1 MFVLTILLKKVKTNI
16 KPELEGRFGNS
27 RLKEVKCVKF
37 KAKAKDCQLLVKA
50 KTAFGETID
59 EKELDRFSRVF
70 LRGFLKPKMV
80 KKNLIE
86 YTGPVG
92 ISLYDRLKRPVTK
105 REFLF
110 ILEQVV
116 VAVQKLQA
124 NNMGINN
131 LVMNLQ
137 YVYINEVT
145 KEVQF
150 VYVPTVM
157 SQQNMNV
164 IEFIEAIAYSVKPAD
179 EKDNDFVSRFI
190 YFFKAMKPFNINK
203 VEIFVAK
210 EDRSVVNTIKKQNA
224 GQSGFMT
231 NKQQH
236 YYDHYDKK
244 NGSDD
249 GDEPTG
255 LLSEEDDEPTG
266 LLVESG
272 NDDVTGLLT
281 DDDDEATGLLDNSDD
296 EATELLICT
305 GDEDEATGLLIENN
319 ANVRF
324 PTLFRI
330 LTEETISI
338 NKPVFRLGK
347 ERSYVDYFVTNNI
360 AVSRS
365 HADIITR
372 GNKYFV
378 KDLNSKNHTYINN
391 QELPIHMEVEIH
403 DGDRLKLG
411 NEEFIFNI

>member
-1 MFVLTILLKKVKTNI
+1 M
-16 KPELEGRFGNS
+16 
-27 RLKEVKCVKF
+27 KF

-50 KTAFGETID
+50 KASMGETID
-59 EKELDRFSRVF
+59 EKELDRFSRVY
-70 LRGFLKPKMV
+70 LRGFLKPKLV
-80 KKNLIE
+80 KKNIVE

-92 ISLYDRLKRPVTK
+92 ISLYERLKKPTTK
-105 REFLF
+105 RDFLF
-110 ILEQVV
+110 MLEQIV

-124 NNMGINN
+124 NSMGLNN

-145 KEVQF
+145 KEIQF
-150 VYVPTVM
+150 IYIPTAKGL
-157 SQQNMNV
+157 QNLNL
-164 IEFIEAIAYSVKPAD
+164 IEFIEAVAYSVKPAD
-179 EKDNDFVSRFI
+179 EKDNEFVSRFI
-190 YFFKAMKPFNINK
+190 YFFKEMKPFDINK
-203 VEIFVAK
+203 VEVFVAK

-231 NKQQH
+231 NKPQH
-236 YYDHYDKK
+236 YYDHYDEKK
-244 NGSDD
+244 KTEEDD
-249 GDEPTG
+249 DPTG
-255 LLSEEDDEPTG
+255 LLTEDDDPTGLLVEEDDPTG

-272 NDDVTGLLT
+272 DDDATGLL
-281 DDDDEATGLLDNSDD
+281 DDNDEATGLLNNSDD
-296 EATELLICT
+296 DDDATGLLT
-305 GDEDEATGLLIENN
+305 NSGDEDEATGLLVENN

-324 PTLFRI
+324 PTLFRV

-378 KDLNSKNHTYINN
+378 KDLNSKNRTYIND

-411 NEEFIFNI
+411 NEEFVFNV

>member
-1 MFVLTILLKKVKTNI
+1 M
-16 KPELEGRFGNS
+16 
-27 RLKEVKCVKF
+27 KF
-37 KAKAKDCQLLVKA
+37 KAKAKDCQLLVKVKA
-50 KTAFGETID
+50 SFGETID
-59 EKELDRFSRVF
+59 EKELDRFARVY
-70 LRGFLKPKMV
+70 LRGFLKPKLV
-80 KKNLIE
+80 KKNVVE

-92 ISLYDRLKRPVTK
+92 ISIYERLKKPVSK
-105 REFLF
+105 RDFLF
-110 ILEQVV
+110 ILEQIV

-124 NNMGINN
+124 NNMGVNN
-131 LVMNLQ
+131 MVMNLQ

-150 VYVPTVM
+150 IYIPTANGIPNLNLI
-157 SQQNMNV
+157 Q
-164 IEFIEAIAYSVKPAD
+164 FIETVAYSVKPAD

-190 YFFKAMKPFNINK
+190 YFFKAMKPFDINK
-203 VEIFVAK
+203 VEAFVAK

-244 NGSDD
+244 KESN
-249 GDEPTG
+249 
-255 LLSEEDDEPTG
+255 EDDEATGLIGDDDPTG
-266 LLVESG
+266 LLVE
-272 NDDVTGLLT
+272 DDDPTGLLVEGGDDDAT
-281 DDDDEATGLLDNSDD
+281 GLLGDDDEATGLLNTGDDDDEATGLLSG
-296 EATELLICT
+296 
-305 GDEDEATGLLIENN
+305 GDEDEATGLLVENN

-324 PTLFRI
+324 PTLFRV
-330 LTEETISI
+330 LTEETISV

-378 KDLNSKNHTYINN
+378 KDLNSKNRTYIND

-411 NEEFIFNI
+411 NEEFVFNV

>member
-1 MFVLTILLKKVKTNI
+1 M
-16 KPELEGRFGNS
+16 
-27 RLKEVKCVKF
+27 KF

-50 KTAFGETID
+50 KASMGETID
-59 EKELDRFSRVF
+59 EKELDRFSRVY
-70 LRGFLKPKMV
+70 LRGFLKPKLV
-80 KKNLIE
+80 KKNLVE

-92 ISLYDRLKRPVTK
+92 ISLYERLKKPTTK
-105 REFLF
+105 RDFLF
-110 ILEQVV
+110 MLEQIV

-124 NNMGINN
+124 NSMGLNN

-145 KEVQF
+145 KEIQF
-150 VYVPTVM
+150 IYIPTAKGL
-157 SQQNMNV
+157 QNLNL
-164 IEFIEAIAYSVKPAD
+164 IEFIEAVAYSVKPAD
-179 EKDNDFVSRFI
+179 EKDNEFVSRFI
-190 YFFKAMKPFNINK
+190 YFFKAMKPFDINK
-203 VEIFVAK
+203 VEAFVAK

-231 NKQQH
+231 NKPQH
-236 YYDHYDKK
+236 YYDHYDEKK
-244 NGSDD
+244 KTEDD
-249 GDEPTG
+249 DDPTG
-255 LLSEEDDEPTG
+255 LLTETDDDDPTG
-266 LLVESG
+266 LLVE
-272 NDDVTGLLT
+272 DDDPTGLLVEGGDDDAT
-281 DDDDEATGLLDNSDD
+281 GLLDDNDEATGLLNNSDDDDEATGLLTNS
-296 EATELLICT
+296 
-305 GDEDEATGLLIENN
+305 GDEDEATGLLVENN

-324 PTLFRI
+324 PTLFRV

-378 KDLNSKNHTYINN
+378 KDLNSKNRTYIND

-411 NEEFIFNI
+411 NEEFVFNV

>member
-1 MFVLTILLKKVKTNI
+1 M
-16 KPELEGRFGNS
+16 
-27 RLKEVKCVKF
+27 KF

-50 KTAFGETID
+50 KASMGETID
-59 EKELDRFSRVF
+59 EKELDRFSRVY
-70 LRGFLKPKMV
+70 LRGFLKPKLV
-80 KKNLIE
+80 KKNLVE

-92 ISLYDRLKRPVTK
+92 ISLYERLKKPTTK
-105 REFLF
+105 RDFLF
-110 ILEQVV
+110 MLEQIV

-124 NNMGINN
+124 NSMGLNN

-145 KEVQF
+145 KEIQF
-150 VYVPTVM
+150 IYIPTAKGL
-157 SQQNMNV
+157 QNLNL
-164 IEFIEAIAYSVKPAD
+164 IEFIEAVAYSVKPAD
-179 EKDNDFVSRFI
+179 EKDNEFVSRFI
-190 YFFKAMKPFNINK
+190 YFFKAMKPFDINK
-203 VEIFVAK
+203 VEAFVAK

-231 NKQQH
+231 NKPQH
-236 YYDHYDKK
+236 YYDHYDEKK
-244 NGSDD
+244 KTEEDD
-249 GDEPTG
+249 DPTG
-255 LLSEEDDEPTG
+255 LLTEDDDPTGLLVEDDDPTG

-272 NDDVTGLLT
+272 DDDATGLL
-281 DDDDEATGLLDNSDD
+281 DDNDEATGLLNNSDD
-296 EATELLICT
+296 DDDATGLLT
-305 GDEDEATGLLIENN
+305 NSGDEDEATGLLVENN

-324 PTLFRI
+324 PTLFRV

-378 KDLNSKNHTYINN
+378 KDLNSKNRTYIND

-403 DGDRLKLG
+403 DGDKLKLG
-411 NEEFIFNI
+411 NEEFVFNV

>member
-1 MFVLTILLKKVKTNI
+1 M
-16 KPELEGRFGNS
+16 
-27 RLKEVKCVKF
+27 KF
-37 KAKAKDCQLLVKA
+37 KAKAKDCQLLVKVKA
-50 KTAFGETID
+50 SFGETID
-59 EKELDRFSRVF
+59 EKELDRFSRVY
-70 LRGFLKPKMV
+70 LRGFLKPKLV

-86 YTGPVG
+86 YIGPVG
-92 ISLYDRLKRPVTK
+92 VSLYERLKKPISK
-105 REFLF
+105 RDFLF
-110 ILEQVV
+110 ILEQIV

-131 LVMNLQ
+131 MVMNLQ

-150 VYVPTVM
+150 IYIPTANGL
-157 SQQNMNV
+157 QNLNL
-164 IEFIEAIAYSVKPAD
+164 IEFIEAVAYSVKPSD

-190 YFFKAMKPFNINK
+190 YFFKAMKPFDINK
-203 VEIFVAK
+203 VEAFVAK

-231 NKQQH
+231 NKPQH
-236 YYDHYDKK
+236 YYDHYDEKK
-244 NGSDD
+244 KGSDD
-249 GDEPTG
+249 DEPTG
-255 LLSEEDDEPTG
+255 LLSGADDDDPTG
-266 LLVESG
+266 LLVE
-272 NDDVTGLLT
+272 DDDPTGLLVEDGDDDAT
-281 DDDDEATGLLDNSDD
+281 GLLGDDDEATGLLNNSDD
-296 EATELLICT
+296 DEEATGLLSG
-305 GDEDEATGLLIENN
+305 GDEDEATGLLVENN

-324 PTLFRI
+324 PTLFRV
-330 LTEETISI
+330 LTEETISV

-347 ERSYVDYFVTNNI
+347 EKSYVDYFVTNNI

-378 KDLNSKNHTYINN
+378 KDLNSKNRTYINN

-411 NEEFIFNI
+411 NEEFIFNV

>member
-1 MFVLTILLKKVKTNI
+1 M
-16 KPELEGRFGNS
+16 
-27 RLKEVKCVKF
+27 KF
-37 KAKAKDCQLLVKA
+37 KAKAKDCQLLVKV
-50 KTAFGETID
+50 KTTFGETID

-70 LRGFLKPKMV
+70 LRGFLKPKLV

-124 NNMGINN
+124 NKMGINN

-157 SQQNMNV
+157 GQQNMNL

-190 YFFKAMKPFNINK
+190 YFFKAMKPFDINK
-203 VEIFVAK
+203 VEAFVVK

-231 NKQQH
+231 NKPQH
-236 YYDHYDKK
+236 YYDHYDEKK
-244 NGSDD
+244 KTEDD
-249 GDEPTG
+249 DDPTG
-255 LLSEEDDEPTG
+255 LLTETDDDDPTG
-266 LLVESG
+266 LLVE
-272 NDDVTGLLT
+272 DDDPTGLLVEGGDDDAT
-281 DDDDEATGLLDNSDD
+281 GLLGDDDEATGLLNNVDD
-296 EATELLICT
+296 DDDATGLLTST
-305 GDEDEATGLLIENN
+305 GDEDEATGLLVENN

-324 PTLFRI
+324 PTLFRV

-378 KDLNSKNHTYINN
+378 KDLNSKNRTYIND

-411 NEEFIFNI
+411 NEEFVFNV

>member
-1 MFVLTILLKKVKTNI
+1 
-16 KPELEGRFGNS
+16 
-27 RLKEVKCVKF
+27 VKF
-37 KAKAKDCQLLVKA
+37 KAKAKDCQLLVKV

-157 SQQNMNV
+157 GQQNMNL

-203 VEIFVAK
+203 VEAFVGK
-210 EDRSVVNTIKKQNA
+210 EDRSVVNTIKKQNV
-224 GQSGFMT
+224 GQSRFMT

-236 YYDHYDKK
+236 YYDHYDEKK
-244 NGSDD
+244 GSDD

-255 LLSEEDDEPTG
+255 LLSEEDDDPTG

-272 NDDVTGLLT
+272 DDNATGLLT
-281 DDDDEATGLLDNSDD
+281 DDDDEAIGLLDNCDD
-296 EATELLICT
+296 EATGLLICT

-391 QELPIHMEVEIH
+391 QELPIHMEVEIY

>member
-1 MFVLTILLKKVKTNI
+1 
-16 KPELEGRFGNS
+16 
-27 RLKEVKCVKF
+27 VKF

-157 SQQNMNV
+157 GQQNMNL

-203 VEIFVAK
+203 VEAFVGK
-210 EDRSVVNTIKKQNA
+210 EDRSVVNTIKNQNA
-224 GQSGFMT
+224 GQSRFMT

-236 YYDHYDKK
+236 YYDHYDEKK
-244 NGSDD
+244 GSDD

-255 LLSEEDDEPTG
+255 LLSEEDDDPTG

-272 NDDVTGLLT
+272 DDNATGLLT
-281 DDDDEATGLLDNSDD
+281 DDDDEATGLLDNCDD
-296 EATELLICT
+296 EATGLLICT

-391 QELPIHMEVEIH
+391 QELPIHMEVEIY

>member
-1 MFVLTILLKKVKTNI
+1 M
-16 KPELEGRFGNS
+16 
-27 RLKEVKCVKF
+27 KF
-37 KAKAKDCQLLVKA
+37 KAKTKDCQLLVKA
-50 KTAFGETID
+50 KTTFGETID
-59 EKELDRFSRVF
+59 EKELDKFSRVF

-157 SQQNMNV
+157 GQQNMNL

-190 YFFKAMKPFNINK
+190 YFFKAMKPFDINK
-203 VEIFVAK
+203 VEAFVAK

-231 NKQQH
+231 NKPQH
-236 YYDHYDKK
+236 YYDHYDEKK
-244 NGSDD
+244 KTEDD
-249 GDEPTG
+249 DDPTG
-255 LLSEEDDEPTG
+255 LLTETDDDPTG
-266 LLVESG
+266 LLVE
-272 NDDVTGLLT
+272 DDDPTGLLVEGVDDDAT
-281 DDDDEATGLLDNSDD
+281 GLLGDDDEATGLLNNVDD
-296 EATELLICT
+296 DDDATGLLTST
-305 GDEDEATGLLIENN
+305 GDEDEATGLLVENN

-324 PTLFRI
+324 PTLFRV

-378 KDLNSKNHTYINN
+378 KDLNSKNRTYINN

-411 NEEFIFNI
+411 NEEFIFNA

>member
-1 MFVLTILLKKVKTNI
+1 M
-16 KPELEGRFGNS
+16 
-27 RLKEVKCVKF
+27 KF

-50 KTAFGETID
+50 KASIGETID
-59 EKELDRFSRVF
+59 EKELDRFARVY

-92 ISLYDRLKRPVTK
+92 ISLYERLKKPTTK
-105 REFLF
+105 RDFLF
-110 ILEQVV
+110 MLEQIV

-124 NNMGINN
+124 NSMGLNN

-145 KEVQF
+145 KEIQF
-150 VYVPTVM
+150 IYLPTAKGL
-157 SQQNMNV
+157 QNLNL
-164 IEFIEAIAYSVKPAD
+164 IEFIEAVAYSVKHAD
-179 EKDNDFVSRFI
+179 GKDNDFVSRFI
-190 YFFKAMKPFNINK
+190 YFFKAMKPFDINK
-203 VEIFVAK
+203 VEAFVAK

-231 NKQQH
+231 NKPQH
-236 YYDHYDKK
+236 YYEHYDGIKK
-244 NGSDD
+244 GEDD
-249 GDEPTG
+249 DPTG
-255 LLSEEDDEPTG
+255 LLAEIDDDDPTGLLVEDDDEPTG

-272 NDDVTGLLT
+272 DDAAGLFG
-281 DDDDEATGLLDNSDD
+281 DNDEATGLLNY
-296 EATELLICT
+296 
-305 GDEDEATGLLIENN
+305 GDEDEATGLLSGTDGEDEATGLLVENN
-319 ANVRF
+319 ANVKF
-324 PTLFRI
+324 PTLFRV

-347 ERSYVDYFVTNNI
+347 EKSYVDYFVTNNI

-378 KDLNSKNHTYINN
+378 KDLNSKNRTYINN
-391 QELPIHMEVEIH
+391 QELPVCMEVEIH
-403 DGDRLKLG
+403 NGDRLKLG
-411 NEEFIFNI
+411 NEEFIFHV

>member
-1 MFVLTILLKKVKTNI
+1 M
-16 KPELEGRFGNS
+16 
-27 RLKEVKCVKF
+27 KF

-50 KTAFGETID
+50 KASMGETID
-59 EKELDRFSRVF
+59 EKELDRFSRVY
-70 LRGFLKPKMV
+70 LRGFLKPKLV
-80 KKNLIE
+80 KKNLVE

-92 ISLYDRLKRPVTK
+92 ISLYERLKKPTTK
-105 REFLF
+105 RDFLF
-110 ILEQVV
+110 MLEQIV

-124 NNMGINN
+124 NNMGLNN

-145 KEVQF
+145 KEIQF
-150 VYVPTVM
+150 IYIPTAKGL
-157 SQQNMNV
+157 QNLNL
-164 IEFIEAIAYSVKPAD
+164 IEFIEAVAYSVKPAD
-179 EKDNDFVSRFI
+179 EKDNEFVSRFI
-190 YFFKAMKPFNINK
+190 YFFKAMKPFDINK
-203 VEIFVAK
+203 VEAFVAK

-231 NKQQH
+231 NKPQH
-236 YYDHYDKK
+236 NNDHYDGKK
-244 NGSDD
+244 KTEDD
-249 GDEPTG
+249 DDPTG
-255 LLSEEDDEPTG
+255 LLTETDDDDPTG
-266 LLVESG
+266 LLVE
-272 NDDVTGLLT
+272 DDDPTGLLVEGGDDDAT
-281 DDDDEATGLLDNSDD
+281 GLLGDDDEATGLLNNVDD
-296 EATELLICT
+296 DDDATGLLTST
-305 GDEDEATGLLIENN
+305 GDEDEATGLLVENN

-324 PTLFRI
+324 PTLFRV

-378 KDLNSKNHTYINN
+378 KDLNSKNRTYIND

-411 NEEFIFNI
+411 NEEFVFNV

>member
-1 MFVLTILLKKVKTNI
+1 MKV
-16 KPELEGRFGNS
+16 
-27 RLKEVKCVKF
+27 
-37 KAKAKDCQLLVKA
+37 KAKAKDCQLLVKVKA
-50 KTAFGETID
+50 SGSECID
-59 EKELDRFSRVF
+59 EKELDRFARVF
-70 LRGFLKPKMV
+70 LRGFLKPKLI

-92 ISLYDRLKRPVTK
+92 VSLYERLKRPLAK
-105 REFLF
+105 RDFLF
-110 ILEQVV
+110 ILEQIV

-150 VYVPTVM
+150 VYMPTV
-157 SQQNMNV
+157 SGIQNLNL
-164 IEFIEAIAYSVKPAD
+164 IEFIETFAYSVKPAD

-190 YFFKAMKPFNINK
+190 YFFKAMKPFDINK
-203 VEIFVAK
+203 VEAFVAK

-244 NGSDD
+244 KEGASD

-255 LLSEEDDEPTG
+255 LLSEEDDDPTGLLVEDDDPTG

-272 NDDVTGLLT
+272 DDDATGLLGNNDEAT
-281 DDDDEATGLLDNSDD
+281 GLLNNSEDDEATGLLTSSS
-296 EATELLICT
+296 
-305 GDEDEATGLLIENN
+305 DEDEATGLLVENN

-372 GNKYFV
+372 GNSYFV
-378 KDLNSKNHTYINN
+378 KDLNSKNRTYINN

-411 NEEFIFNI
+411 NEEFIFNV

>member
-1 MFVLTILLKKVKTNI
+1 M
-16 KPELEGRFGNS
+16 
-27 RLKEVKCVKF
+27 KF

-157 SQQNMNV
+157 GQQNMNL

-203 VEIFVAK
+203 VEAFVGK
-210 EDRSVVNTIKKQNA
+210 EDRSVVNTIKKQNV
-224 GQSGFMT
+224 GQSRFMT

-236 YYDHYDKK
+236 YYDHYDEKK
-244 NGSDD
+244 GSDD

-255 LLSEEDDEPTG
+255 LLSEEDDDPTG

-272 NDDVTGLLT
+272 DDNATGLLT
-281 DDDDEATGLLDNSDD
+281 DDDDEATGLLDNCDD
-296 EATELLICT
+296 EATGLLICT

-391 QELPIHMEVEIH
+391 QELPIHMEVEIY